1 MFSQSKQS
9 QPTFKF
15 IIRSD
20 LSTDAP
26 SEDDSA
32 TRSTSTGMNH
42 SAAPVTS
49 TEHNIPS
56 TTTTDQPT
64 SSAHDMTSSTS
75 NIDKKR
81 KRTEKDSGVLA
92 TKKVHSYLERWGQ
105 SQEELAASQGMPC
118 EEIQDEVS
126 KPQQQQLASQS
137 TGPDDALQ
145 VDFGDYQLMACLL
158 CNRKFKSKQDITR
171 HQALSDLHK
180 KNSQDPVAIDKA
192 RAKLRQQA
200 TKQATPTMPA
210 TSATPAIADDVTSSS
225 ETPITYRN
233 RAAER
238 RQAYNQPECP
248 DLELPYN
255 KRPPL
260 VRPNQ
265 ETNAKKSF
273 ESGATLTK
281 PVADDNVGARMLQ
294 QMGWKRGQGLGKEGS
309 GIVDPV
315 TAERYAQGAGLGSAN
330 AKSRL
335 DSGGGHSYK
344 DRAKELARRRL
355 QEEL

>member
-1 MFSQSKQS
+1 MFSQTKQS

-15 IIRSD
+15 IIRSE

-26 SEDDSA
+26 SEGDNA
-32 TRSTSTGMNH
+32 NKSTSTGVND
-42 SAAPVTS
+42 SAATLAT
-49 TEHNIPS
+49 TEHNTPS
-56 TTTTDQPT
+56 TTDQL
-64 SSAHDMTSSTS
+64 TSSTHDMATSTS
-75 NIDKKR
+75 NVDKKR
-81 KRTEKDSGVLA
+81 KRTDKESGVLA
-92 TKKVHSYLERWGQ
+92 TKKVHSYLGRWGQ
-105 SQEELAASQGMPC
+105 SQEELTATQDIPC
-118 EEIQDEVS
+118 EEIQGEGS
-126 KPQQQQLASQS
+126 KQQQQQEPASPS
-137 TGPDDALQ
+137 TRLDDALQ

-180 KNSQDPVAIDKA
+180 KNSQDPVAIGKA

-200 TKQATPTMPA
+200 AKQATPA
-210 TSATPAIADDVTSSS
+210 AVDDVSSSS

-260 VRPNQ
+260 ARPSQ
-265 ETNAKKSF
+265 ETKAKKSF
-273 ESGATLTK
+273 ESGAALTK

-330 AKSRL
+330 AKSRI